1 MSGFL
6 PKDHGDGVGGEKNL
20 SHIRPNVLWVKLSFF
35 KYQGLGNDFVLIDR
49 RSSGVDGDELP
60 PNPGAWAEKLCH
72 RRLGVG
78 ADGVLFLLSTN
89 AGGAAAMR
97 IYNADGSEA
106 EMCGN
111 GLRCL
116 AKHLMDFDDL
126 KGKFIV
132 DTGGG
137 PRYCEV
143 DGVAG
148 RRITHVK
155 VDMGRPEFLRSKIPM
170 LGQGECVAESGLFD
184 GVDPGLAFTAVSMGN
199 PHLVCFL
206 SSDKTGSVKR
216 WAGEWGPVLEVDR
229 HFPNRANVSF
239 VKEAGEG
246 VWEAAVWERG
256 VGLTEACGT
265 GACAIGTAA
274 CKEGRAEL
282 GKVQNISLP
291 GGVLNITVEKG
302 YVGVIMEGPAEIVF
316 RGTAY

>member
-1 MSGFL
+1 MSGVF
-6 PKDHGDGVGGEKNL
+6 PKDHGDGVGGEKTL
-20 SHIRPNVLWVKLSFF
+20 SDSSPNILWDKLFFF

-49 RSSGVDGDELP
+49 RSSGVGDDELP
-60 PNPGAWAEKLCH
+60 TNPGAWAERLCN
-72 RRLGVG
+72 RKLGVG

-89 AGGAAAMR
+89 AGGVAAMR

-116 AKHLMDFDDL
+116 AKHLMDFDKL

-137 PRYCEV
+137 PRSCEV

-148 RRITHVK
+148 RRISQVK
-155 VDMGRPEFLRSKIPM
+155 VDMGRPEMFRSKIPM
-170 LGQGECVAESGLFD
+170 LGEGDCVAESGLFD
-184 GVDPGLAFTAVSMGN
+184 GVDPELCFTAVSMGN

-206 SSDKTGSVKR
+206 SSDKTGSVER
-216 WAGEWGPVLEVDR
+216 WAGELGPVLEVDR
-229 HFPNRANVSF
+229 FFPNRTNVSF
-239 VKEAGEG
+239 VREAGEG

-274 CKEGRAEL
+274 CKEGKAEL
-282 GKVQNISLP
+282 GEPQKIFLP
-291 GGVLNITVEKG
+291 GGVLNITVEKE
-302 YVGVIMEGPAEIVF
+302 YAGVLMEGPAEIVF